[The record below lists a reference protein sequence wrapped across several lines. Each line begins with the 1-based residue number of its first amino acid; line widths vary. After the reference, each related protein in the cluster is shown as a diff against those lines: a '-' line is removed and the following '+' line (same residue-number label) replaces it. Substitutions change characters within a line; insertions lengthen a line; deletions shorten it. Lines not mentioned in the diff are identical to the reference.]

1 MSLDNINL
9 QEAGMKG
16 IAVVLVAFAVA
27 VAAQGATAGT
37 TRQSSN
43 ITALQAQVKTL
54 AAQVKTLQASVKK
67 LQADVKTQ
75 TTNFEDFAAG
85 ITIIS
90 GCQTALVADALQGT
104 WAIVDQIL
112 VASGK
117 PAVWG
122 PQAAVNDYGW
132 CALLKNTAI
141 VHGIANPPSVTSF
154 SALIALLHG

>member
-54 AAQVKTLQASVKK
+54 AAQVKTLQASVKT
-67 LQADVKTQ
+67 LQADVKKN
-75 TTNFEDFAAG
+75 TTDINSVAG
-85 ITIIS
+85 FTEVL
-90 GCQTALVADALQGT
+90 GMCQSALTADALQGT

-117 PAVWG
+117 PAAFG
-122 PQAAVNDYGW
+122 PQALVNDFGA
-132 CALLKNTAI
+132 CAVFNNIPHAI
-141 VHGIANPPSVTSF
+141 GSPPTVVSF
-154 SALIALLHG
+154 SALITLLHG